1 MQSIF
6 DAITEWLKQL
16 LIGSIENSLS
26 SMFGD
31 VNEKVGTIA
40 AQVGQTPQGWNGGI
54 FRMIQNLSETVVLP
68 IAGLIITYVLCVE
81 LISMITQKNSL
92 HEIDTFMFFKY
103 FFKAWVAIFLVTH
116 TFDITMAVFDVGQH
130 IVSSAAGV
138 IHGNT
143 AINIDD
149 AIATMRNTMDTMEI
163 PELLLLTVE
172 TMLISLCMKIMSV
185 VITVILYGRM
195 IEIYLTCSVAP
206 IPFATM
212 TNREWGQIGNNY
224 LRGLLAL
231 GFQGFFLMVC
241 VGIYAVLVN
250 DMIIA
255 TNVHSAIFS
264 VAAYTVLLCF
274 SMMKSG
280 SLSKSIFHAH

>member
-1 MQSIF
+1 MFGIL
-6 DAITEWLKQL
+6 DAINEWIKEI
-16 LIGSIENSLS
+16 LIGSIETSLS

-40 AQVGQTPQGWNGGI
+40 AQVGQSPEAWNNSI
-54 FRMIQNLSETVVLP
+54 FSMIRALSETVILP
-68 IAGLIITYVLCVE
+68 IAAIVITYVLVAE
-81 LISMITQKNSL
+81 LIGMIIDKNSM
-92 HEIDTFMFFKY
+92 HDIDTFMFFKW
-103 FFKAWVAIFLVTH
+103 FFKAWVAVFIVAH
-116 TFDITMAVFDVGQH
+116 TFDITMAVFDVAQH
-130 IVSSAAGV
+130 VVSSAAGV
-138 IHGNT
+138 IHGET
-143 AINIDD
+143 AINID
-149 AIATMRNTMDTMEI
+149 ATIAALHDQLTAMEI
-163 PELLLLTVE
+163 PELLLLTLE
-172 TMLISLCMKIMSV
+172 TFIVSFGLKIMGV
-185 VITVILYGRM
+185 LITVILYGRM

-206 IPFATM
+206 IPLATM
-212 TNREWGQIGNNY
+212 ANKEWGQTGNNF

-255 TNVHSAIFS
+255 DNIHTAIFS

-274 SMMKSG
+274 AMMKTG